1 MNTARI
7 KAVSNIVPKNVLREV
22 QLETIER
29 IANALANS
37 YGPSGSTTLIRKGDD
52 VKGSGVTAYTKDGH
66 SILGAIKFNKPIE
79 MSILDDLKDITRN
92 TVKTVGDGTTSAVI
106 LSYEIFRALNEIIS
120 DHANFT
126 EKAVVAEL
134 QKVVKDI
141 TTIIENSKQK
151 PTIDKIYQIA
161 LTSTDGNEEVANS
174 IREIYEQ
181 FGLGVYIDVGISNT
195 TNHMVKTY
203 EGLTIDGG
211 YFNPCFIN
219 RAKDAVSELQN
230 PNIYIFEDPID
241 NNYTLNLC
249 YKIVE
254 QNLIAPLTKYNT
266 LVQQGN
272 QAEADAVIANELK
285 ATAIITPTFGRD
297 IRSQMDSIID
307 MMSSS
312 KIEQRAPLTIITGMT
327 DVDRLAD
334 LAAMTGAKTI
344 KKYVDPEVQKSDVE
358 KGIAPTL
365 DNVATEFGG
374 KAELLVADTKTTKVI
389 NPELMFV
396 NDEEGKRVSSSE
408 YNNLLA
414 SLEAQLAQL
423 DTVKESATEVNVLR
437 RRIQS
442 LKCNMVDYLIG
453 GVSYTDRDALK
464 DAVEDAVLNC
474 RSAAKEGIGY
484 AANFEGLRAAHEVA
498 EVTSNLSPI
507 REAVSNA
514 VYKAY
519 ANTVARI
526 YVDYMAVEDIEQDDL
541 IKTLIERNK
550 PIDVTGNDR
559 EVLSSIKTDPT
570 TLQAIVD
577 IVGLM
582 FKTNQFLCPIPDTK
596 LHLLI
601 IYDDL
606 VLSGVLH
613 HKLN

>member
-7 KAVSNIVPKNVLREV
+7 KAVSNIVPKDVLREV

-66 SILGAIKFNKPIE
+66 SILGSIKFNKPIE

-161 LTSTDGNEEVANS
+161 LTSTDGNEEVASS

-254 QNLIAPLTKYNT
+254 QNLIVPLTKYNT

-272 QAEADAVIANELK
+272 QTEADAVIANELK

-396 NDEEGKRVSSSE
+396 NDEEGKRVFSSE

-514 VYKAY
+514 VFKAY

-541 IKTLIERNK
+541 IKALIERNK

-582 FKTNQFLCPIPDTK
+582 FKTNQFLCPIPDMNT
-596 LHLLI
+596 
-601 IYDDL
+601 YTAE
-606 VLSGVLH
+606 
-613 HKLN
+613 

>member
-161 LTSTDGNEEVANS
+161 LTSTDGNEEVASS

-389 NPELMFV
+389 NPELMFDT
-396 NDEEGKRVSSSE
+396 DEEGKRVFSND

-484 AANFEGLRAAHEVA
+484 AANFEGLRAAYEVA

-582 FKTNQFLCPIPDTK
+582 FKTNQFLCPIPDMNT
-596 LHLLI
+596 
-601 IYDDL
+601 YTAE
-606 VLSGVLH
+606 
-613 HKLN
+613 

>member
-396 NDEEGKRVSSSE
+396 NDEEGKRVFSSE

-498 EVTSNLSPI
+498 EVTYNLSPI

-582 FKTNQFLCPIPDTK
+582 FKTNQFLCPIPDMNT
-596 LHLLI
+596 
-601 IYDDL
+601 YTAE
-606 VLSGVLH
+606 
-613 HKLN
+613 

>member
-37 YGPSGSTTLIRKGDD
+37 YGPYGSTTLIRKGDD

-272 QAEADAVIANELK
+272 QGEADAVIANELK

-297 IRSQMDSIID
+297 IRSQMDNIID

-389 NPELMFV
+389 NPELMFDI
-396 NDEEGKRVSSSE
+396 DEEGKRVFSSE

-484 AANFEGLRAAHEVA
+484 AANFEGLRAAYEVA

-582 FKTNQFLCPIPDTK
+582 FKTNQFLCPIPDMNT
-596 LHLLI
+596 
-601 IYDDL
+601 YTAE
-606 VLSGVLH
+606 
-613 HKLN
+613 

>member
-297 IRSQMDSIID
+297 IRSQMDNIID

-365 DNVATEFGG
+365 DNVASDFGG

-396 NDEEGKRVSSSE
+396 NDEEGKRVFSSE

-484 AANFEGLRAAHEVA
+484 AANFEGLRAAYEVA

-582 FKTNQFLCPIPDTK
+582 FKTNQFLCPIPDMNT
-596 LHLLI
+596 
-601 IYDDL
+601 YTAE
-606 VLSGVLH
+606 
-613 HKLN
+613 

>member
-389 NPELMFV
+389 NPELMFA
-396 NDEEGKRVSSSE
+396 NDEEGKRVFSSE

-550 PIDVTGNDR
+550 PIDVTGNNR

-582 FKTNQFLCPIPDTK
+582 FKTNQFLCPIPDMNT
-596 LHLLI
+596 
-601 IYDDL
+601 YTAE
-606 VLSGVLH
+606 
-613 HKLN
+613 

>member
-141 TTIIENSKQK
+141 TTSIENSKQK

-161 LTSTDGNEEVANS
+161 LTSTDGNEEVASS

-396 NDEEGKRVSSSE
+396 NDEEGKRVFSSE

-484 AANFEGLRAAHEVA
+484 AANFEGLRAAYEVA

-582 FKTNQFLCPIPDTK
+582 FKTNQFLCPIPDMNT
-596 LHLLI
+596 
-601 IYDDL
+601 YTAE
-606 VLSGVLH
+606 
-613 HKLN
+613 

>member
-7 KAVSNIVPKNVLREV
+7 KAVSNIVPKDVLREV

-365 DNVATEFGG
+365 DNVATDFGG

-389 NPELMFV
+389 NPELMFDT
-396 NDEEGKRVSSSE
+396 DEEGKRVFSND

-484 AANFEGLRAAHEVA
+484 AANFEGLRAAYEVA

-582 FKTNQFLCPIPDTK
+582 FKTNQFLCPIPDMNT
-596 LHLLI
+596 
-601 IYDDL
+601 YTAE
-606 VLSGVLH
+606 
-613 HKLN
+613 

>member
-120 DHANFT
+120 DHSNFT

-254 QNLIAPLTKYNT
+254 QNLIVPLTKYNT

-272 QAEADAVIANELK
+272 QTEADAVIANELK

-396 NDEEGKRVSSSE
+396 NDEEGKRVFSSE

-484 AANFEGLRAAHEVA
+484 AANFEGLRAAYEVA
-498 EVTSNLSPI
+498 EVTSNISPI

-582 FKTNQFLCPIPDTK
+582 FKTNQFLCPIPDMNT
-596 LHLLI
+596 
-601 IYDDL
+601 YTAE
-606 VLSGVLH
+606 
-613 HKLN
+613 

>member
-66 SILGAIKFNKPIE
+66 SILGSIKFNKPIE

-161 LTSTDGNEEVANS
+161 LTSTDGNEEVASS

-334 LAAMTGAKTI
+334 LATMTGAKTI

-389 NPELMFV
+389 NPELMFDT
-396 NDEEGKRVSSSE
+396 DEEGKRVFSSE

-484 AANFEGLRAAHEVA
+484 AANFEGLRAAYEVA

-582 FKTNQFLCPIPDTK
+582 FKTNQFLCPIPDMNT
-596 LHLLI
+596 
-601 IYDDL
+601 YTAE
-606 VLSGVLH
+606 
-613 HKLN
+613 

>member
-66 SILGAIKFNKPIE
+66 SILGSIKFNKPIE

-161 LTSTDGNEEVANS
+161 LTSTDGNEEVASS

-396 NDEEGKRVSSSE
+396 NNEEGKRVFSSE

-550 PIDVTGNDR
+550 PIDVTGNNR

-582 FKTNQFLCPIPDTK
+582 FKTNQFLCPIPDMNT
-596 LHLLI
+596 
-601 IYDDL
+601 YTAE
-606 VLSGVLH
+606 
-613 HKLN
+613 

>member
-66 SILGAIKFNKPIE
+66 SILGSIKFNKPIE

-161 LTSTDGNEEVANS
+161 LTSTDGNEEVASS

-389 NPELMFV
+389 NPELMF
-396 NDEEGKRVSSSE
+396 NIDEEDKRVFSSE

-484 AANFEGLRAAHEVA
+484 AANFEGLRAAYEVA

-582 FKTNQFLCPIPDTK
+582 FKTNQFLCPIPDMNT
-596 LHLLI
+596 
-601 IYDDL
+601 YTAE
-606 VLSGVLH
+606 
-613 HKLN
+613 

>member
-66 SILGAIKFNKPIE
+66 SILGSIKFNKPIE

-272 QAEADAVIANELK
+272 QAEADTVITNELK

-396 NDEEGKRVSSSE
+396 NDEEGKRVFSSE

-498 EVTSNLSPI
+498 EVTSNLSQI

-582 FKTNQFLCPIPDTK
+582 FKTNQFLCPIPDMNT
-596 LHLLI
+596 
-601 IYDDL
+601 YTAE
-606 VLSGVLH
+606 
-613 HKLN
+613 

>member
-365 DNVATEFGG
+365 DNVATDFGG

-389 NPELMFV
+389 NPELMFDT
-396 NDEEGKRVSSSE
+396 DEEGKRVFSSE

-484 AANFEGLRAAHEVA
+484 AANFEGLRAAYEVA

-526 YVDYMAVEDIEQDDL
+526 YADYMAVEDIEQDDL

-582 FKTNQFLCPIPDTK
+582 FKTNQFLCPIPDMNT
-596 LHLLI
+596 
-601 IYDDL
+601 YTAE
-606 VLSGVLH
+606 
-613 HKLN
+613 

>member
-161 LTSTDGNEEVANS
+161 LTSTDGNEEVASS

-389 NPELMFV
+389 NPELMFDI
-396 NDEEGKRVSSSE
+396 DEEGKRVFSSE

-484 AANFEGLRAAHEVA
+484 AANFEGLRAAYEVA

-514 VYKAY
+514 VFKAY

-526 YVDYMAVEDIEQDDL
+526 YVDYMAVEDIDQDEL

-582 FKTNQFLCPIPDTK
+582 FKTNQFLCPIPDMNT
-596 LHLLI
+596 
-601 IYDDL
+601 YTAE
-606 VLSGVLH
+606 
-613 HKLN
+613 

>member
-7 KAVSNIVPKNVLREV
+7 KAVSNIVPKDVLREV

-161 LTSTDGNEEVANS
+161 LTSTDGNEEVASS

-374 KAELLVADTKTTKVI
+374 RAELLVADTKTTKVI

-396 NDEEGKRVSSSE
+396 NDEEGKRVFSSE

-484 AANFEGLRAAHEVA
+484 AANFEGLRAAYEVA

-582 FKTNQFLCPIPDTK
+582 FKTNQFLCPIPDMNT
-596 LHLLI
+596 
-601 IYDDL
+601 YTAE
-606 VLSGVLH
+606 
-613 HKLN
+613 

>member
-174 IREIYEQ
+174 IRKIYEQ

-266 LVQQGN
+266 LAQQGN
-272 QAEADAVIANELK
+272 QAEADAVITNELK

-396 NDEEGKRVSSSE
+396 NDEEGKRVFSSE

-582 FKTNQFLCPIPDTK
+582 FKTNQFLCPIPDMNT
-596 LHLLI
+596 
-601 IYDDL
+601 YTAE
-606 VLSGVLH
+606 
-613 HKLN
+613 

>member
-396 NDEEGKRVSSSE
+396 NDEEGKRVFSSE

-526 YVDYMAVEDIEQDDL
+526 YVDYMAVEGIEQDDL

-582 FKTNQFLCPIPDTK
+582 FKTNQFLCPIPDMNT
-596 LHLLI
+596 
-601 IYDDL
+601 YTAE
-606 VLSGVLH
+606 
-613 HKLN
+613 

>member
-396 NDEEGKRVSSSE
+396 NNEEGKRVFSSE

-484 AANFEGLRAAHEVA
+484 AANFEGLRAAYEVA

-582 FKTNQFLCPIPDTK
+582 FKTNQFLCPIPDMNT
-596 LHLLI
+596 
-601 IYDDL
+601 YTAE
-606 VLSGVLH
+606 
-613 HKLN
+613 

>member
-389 NPELMFV
+389 NPELMFDI
-396 NDEEGKRVSSSE
+396 DEEGKRVFSSE

-526 YVDYMAVEDIEQDDL
+526 YVDYMAVEGIEQDDL
-541 IKTLIERNK
+541 IKKLIENNK

-582 FKTNQFLCPIPDTK
+582 FKTNQFLCPIPDMNT
-596 LHLLI
+596 
-601 IYDDL
+601 YTAE
-606 VLSGVLH
+606 
-613 HKLN
+613 

>member
-7 KAVSNIVPKNVLREV
+7 KAVSNIVPKDVLREV

-66 SILGAIKFNKPIE
+66 SILGSIKFNKPIE

-161 LTSTDGNEEVANS
+161 LTSTDGNEEVASS

-396 NDEEGKRVSSSE
+396 NDEEGKRVFSSE

-484 AANFEGLRAAHEVA
+484 AANFEGLRAAYEVA

-582 FKTNQFLCPIPDTK
+582 FKTNQFLCPIPDMNT
-596 LHLLI
+596 
-601 IYDDL
+601 YTAE
-606 VLSGVLH
+606 
-613 HKLN
+613 

>member
-7 KAVSNIVPKNVLREV
+7 KAVSNIVPKDVLREV

-120 DHANFT
+120 DHSNFT

-272 QAEADAVIANELK
+272 QAEADAVITNELK

-389 NPELMFV
+389 NPELMFDT
-396 NDEEGKRVSSSE
+396 DEEGKRVFSND

-484 AANFEGLRAAHEVA
+484 AANFEGLRAAHEVSM
-498 EVTSNLSPI
+498 VTGNMSSI
-507 REAVSNA
+507 REAVSDA
-514 VYKAY
+514 VFKAY

-526 YVDYMAVEDIEQDDL
+526 YVDYMAVEGIEQDDL
-541 IKTLIERNK
+541 IKKLIENNK
-550 PIDVTGNDR
+550 PIDVTGNNR

-582 FKTNQFLCPIPDTK
+582 FKTNQFLCPIPDMNT
-596 LHLLI
+596 
-601 IYDDL
+601 YTAD
-606 VLSGVLH
+606 
-613 HKLN
+613 

>member
-161 LTSTDGNEEVANS
+161 LTSTDGNEEVASS

-389 NPELMFV
+389 NPELMFDT
-396 NDEEGKRVSSSE
+396 DEEGKRVFSSE

-484 AANFEGLRAAHEVA
+484 AANFEGLRAAYEVA

-582 FKTNQFLCPIPDTK
+582 FKTNQFLCPIPDMNT
-596 LHLLI
+596 
-601 IYDDL
+601 YTAE
-606 VLSGVLH
+606 
-613 HKLN
+613 

>member
-161 LTSTDGNEEVANS
+161 LTSTDGNEEVASS

-396 NDEEGKRVSSSE
+396 NDEEGKRVFSSD

-582 FKTNQFLCPIPDTK
+582 FKTNQFLCPIPDMNT
-596 LHLLI
+596 
-601 IYDDL
+601 YTAE
-606 VLSGVLH
+606 
-613 HKLN
+613 

>member
-161 LTSTDGNEEVANS
+161 LTSTDGNEEVASS

-365 DNVATEFGG
+365 DNVATDFGG

-396 NDEEGKRVSSSE
+396 NDEEGKRVFSSE

-582 FKTNQFLCPIPDTK
+582 FKTNQFLCPIPDMNT
-596 LHLLI
+596 
-601 IYDDL
+601 YTAE
-606 VLSGVLH
+606 
-613 HKLN
+613 

>member
-66 SILGAIKFNKPIE
+66 SILGSIKFNKPIE

-174 IREIYEQ
+174 IREIYKQ

-266 LVQQGN
+266 FVQQGN
-272 QAEADAVIANELK
+272 QAEADAVIANAPK

-396 NDEEGKRVSSSE
+396 NDEEGKRVFSSD

-484 AANFEGLRAAHEVA
+484 AANFEGLRAAYEVA

-582 FKTNQFLCPIPDTK
+582 FKTNQFLCPIPDMNT
-596 LHLLI
+596 
-601 IYDDL
+601 YTAE
-606 VLSGVLH
+606 
-613 HKLN
+613 

>member
-7 KAVSNIVPKNVLREV
+7 KAVSNIVPKDVLREV

-66 SILGAIKFNKPIE
+66 SILGSIKFNKPIE

-389 NPELMFV
+389 NPELMF
-396 NDEEGKRVSSSE
+396 NTDEEGKRVFSSE

-550 PIDVTGNDR
+550 PIDVTGNNR

-582 FKTNQFLCPIPDTK
+582 FKTNQFLCPIPDMNT
-596 LHLLI
+596 
-601 IYDDL
+601 YTAE
-606 VLSGVLH
+606 
-613 HKLN
+613 

>member
-374 KAELLVADTKTTKVI
+374 RAELLVADTKTTKVI

-396 NDEEGKRVSSSE
+396 NDEEGKRVFSSE

-484 AANFEGLRAAHEVA
+484 AANFEGLRAAYEVA

-582 FKTNQFLCPIPDTK
+582 FKTNQFLCPIPDMNT
-596 LHLLI
+596 
-601 IYDDL
+601 YTAE
-606 VLSGVLH
+606 
-613 HKLN
+613 

>member
-272 QAEADAVIANELK
+272 QAEADAVITNELK

-389 NPELMFV
+389 NPELMFDI
-396 NDEEGKRVSSSE
+396 DEEGKRVFSSE

-484 AANFEGLRAAHEVA
+484 AANFEGLRAAYEVA

-582 FKTNQFLCPIPDTK
+582 FKTNQFLCPIPDMNT
-596 LHLLI
+596 
-601 IYDDL
+601 YTAE
-606 VLSGVLH
+606 
-613 HKLN
+613 

>member
-7 KAVSNIVPKNVLREV
+7 KAVSNIVPKDVLREV

-120 DHANFT
+120 DHSNFT

-161 LTSTDGNEEVANS
+161 LTSTDGNEEVADS

-272 QAEADAVIANELK
+272 QAEADAVITNELK

-389 NPELMFV
+389 NPELMFDT
-396 NDEEGKRVSSSE
+396 DEEGKRVFSND

-484 AANFEGLRAAHEVA
+484 AANFEGLRAAHEVSI
-498 EVTSNLSPI
+498 VTGNMSSI
-507 REAVSNA
+507 REAVSDA
-514 VYKAY
+514 VFKAY

-526 YVDYMAVEDIEQDDL
+526 YVDYMAVEGIEQDDL
-541 IKTLIERNK
+541 IKKLIENNK
-550 PIDVTGNDR
+550 PIDVTGNNR

-582 FKTNQFLCPIPDTK
+582 FKTNQFLCPIPDMNT
-596 LHLLI
+596 
-601 IYDDL
+601 YTAD
-606 VLSGVLH
+606 
-613 HKLN
+613 

>member
-7 KAVSNIVPKNVLREV
+7 KAVSNIVPKDVLREV

-389 NPELMFV
+389 NPELMF
-396 NDEEGKRVSSSE
+396 NTDEEGKRVFSSE

-582 FKTNQFLCPIPDTK
+582 FKTNQFLCPIPDMNT
-596 LHLLI
+596 
-601 IYDDL
+601 YTAE
-606 VLSGVLH
+606 
-613 HKLN
+613 

>member
-66 SILGAIKFNKPIE
+66 SILGSIKFNKPIE

-396 NDEEGKRVSSSE
+396 NDEEGKRVFSSE

-484 AANFEGLRAAHEVA
+484 AANFEGLRAAYEVA

-582 FKTNQFLCPIPDTK
+582 FKTNQFLCPIPDMNT
-596 LHLLI
+596 
-601 IYDDL
+601 YTAE
-606 VLSGVLH
+606 
-613 HKLN
+613 

>member
-389 NPELMFV
+389 NPELMFDT
-396 NDEEGKRVSSSE
+396 DEEGKRVFSSE

-514 VYKAY
+514 VFKAY

-582 FKTNQFLCPIPDTK
+582 FKTNQFLCPIPDMNT
-596 LHLLI
+596 
-601 IYDDL
+601 YTAE
-606 VLSGVLH
+606 
-613 HKLN
+613 

>member
-66 SILGAIKFNKPIE
+66 SILGSIKFNKPIE

-126 EKAVVAEL
+126 EKAVVTEL

-396 NDEEGKRVSSSE
+396 NDEEGKRVFSSD

-484 AANFEGLRAAHEVA
+484 AANFEGLRAAYEVA

-582 FKTNQFLCPIPDTK
+582 FKTNQFLCPIPDMNT
-596 LHLLI
+596 
-601 IYDDL
+601 YTAE
-606 VLSGVLH
+606 
-613 HKLN
+613 

>member
-66 SILGAIKFNKPIE
+66 SILGSIKFNKPIE

-312 KIEQRAPLTIITGMT
+312 KIEQRAPLTIITSMT

-396 NDEEGKRVSSSE
+396 NDEEGKRVFSSE

-582 FKTNQFLCPIPDTK
+582 FKTNQFLCPIPDMNT
-596 LHLLI
+596 
-601 IYDDL
+601 YTAE
-606 VLSGVLH
+606 
-613 HKLN
+613 

>member
-161 LTSTDGNEEVANS
+161 LTSTDGNEEVASS

-396 NDEEGKRVSSSE
+396 NDEEGKRVFSSD

-484 AANFEGLRAAHEVA
+484 AANFEGLRAAYEVA

-582 FKTNQFLCPIPDTK
+582 FKTNQFLCPIPDMNT
-596 LHLLI
+596 
-601 IYDDL
+601 YTAE
-606 VLSGVLH
+606 
-613 HKLN
+613 

>member
-272 QAEADAVIANELK
+272 QAEADVVIANELK

-389 NPELMFV
+389 NPELMFDI
-396 NDEEGKRVSSSE
+396 DEEGKRVFSSE

-484 AANFEGLRAAHEVA
+484 AANFEGLRAAYEVA

-582 FKTNQFLCPIPDTK
+582 FKTNQFLCPIPDMNT
-596 LHLLI
+596 
-601 IYDDL
+601 YTAE
-606 VLSGVLH
+606 
-613 HKLN
+613 

>member
-7 KAVSNIVPKNVLREV
+7 KAVSNIVPKDVLREV

-272 QAEADAVIANELK
+272 QDEADAVIANELK

-365 DNVATEFGG
+365 DNVATDFGG

-389 NPELMFV
+389 NPELMFDI
-396 NDEEGKRVSSSE
+396 DEEGKRVFSSE

-484 AANFEGLRAAHEVA
+484 AANFEGLRAAYEVA

-550 PIDVTGNDR
+550 PIDVTGNNR

-582 FKTNQFLCPIPDTK
+582 FKTNQFLCPIPDMNT
-596 LHLLI
+596 
-601 IYDDL
+601 YTAE
-606 VLSGVLH
+606 
-613 HKLN
+613 

>member
-106 LSYEIFRALNEIIS
+106 LSYEIFHALNEIIS

-396 NDEEGKRVSSSE
+396 NDEEGKRVFSSE

-484 AANFEGLRAAHEVA
+484 AANFEGLRAAYEVA

-582 FKTNQFLCPIPDTK
+582 FKTNQFLCPIPDMNT
-596 LHLLI
+596 
-601 IYDDL
+601 YTAE
-606 VLSGVLH
+606 
-613 HKLN
+613 